1 MSELNERNTAP
12 DNTESG
18 KDRSAALAK
27 IAIEVLED
35 KKAEDIRVID
45 ISDLSVLADFFII
58 ATGNNRTQVQ
68 AMADEVEQK
77 LGRAGAVPKQIEGYQ
92 AANDPDH
99 KDTLRVSFTAE
110 GVSQN
115 GEYNVD
121 FQTLQYSG
129 TTWSEERETISDTL
143 SFWPQGNRTVSY
155 PYGTISSS
163 YIITFRSMNIT
174 AVSGSIY
181 LMGRAAVS

>member
-18 KDRSAALAK
+18 KDRSTALAK

-77 LGRAGAVPKQIEGYQ
+77 LGRTGAVPKQIEGYQ
-92 AANDPDH
+92 AANWVLLDFGDVIIHIFDAQNRLFYDLERIWKDGRQIDPEA
-99 KDTLRVSFTAE
+99 L
-110 GVSQN
+110 
-115 GEYNVD
+115 
-121 FQTLQYSG
+121 
-129 TTWSEERETISDTL
+129 
-143 SFWPQGNRTVSY
+143 
-155 PYGTISSS
+155 
-163 YIITFRSMNIT
+163 
-174 AVSGSIY
+174 
-181 LMGRAAVS
+181 

>member
-18 KDRSAALAK
+18 KDRSTALAK

-68 AMADEVEQK
+68 AMADEVEQR
-77 LGRAGAVPKQIEGYQ
+77 LGRAGAVPRQVEGYQ
-92 AANDPDH
+92 AANWVLLDFGDVIIHIFDAQNRLFYDLERIWKDGTQINP
-99 KDTLRVSFTAE
+99 DTL
-110 GVSQN
+110 
-115 GEYNVD
+115 
-121 FQTLQYSG
+121 
-129 TTWSEERETISDTL
+129 
-143 SFWPQGNRTVSY
+143 
-155 PYGTISSS
+155 
-163 YIITFRSMNIT
+163 
-174 AVSGSIY
+174 
-181 LMGRAAVS
+181 

>member
-1 MSELNERNTAP
+1 MSELNERNMAP

-92 AANDPDH
+92 AANWVLLDFGDVIIHIFDAQNRLFYDLERIWKDGRQIDPEA
-99 KDTLRVSFTAE
+99 L
-110 GVSQN
+110 
-115 GEYNVD
+115 
-121 FQTLQYSG
+121 
-129 TTWSEERETISDTL
+129 
-143 SFWPQGNRTVSY
+143 
-155 PYGTISSS
+155 
-163 YIITFRSMNIT
+163 
-174 AVSGSIY
+174 
-181 LMGRAAVS
+181 

>member
-92 AANDPDH
+92 AANWGLLDFGDVIIHIFDAQNRLFYDLERIWKDGRQIDPEA
-99 KDTLRVSFTAE
+99 L
-110 GVSQN
+110 
-115 GEYNVD
+115 
-121 FQTLQYSG
+121 
-129 TTWSEERETISDTL
+129 
-143 SFWPQGNRTVSY
+143 
-155 PYGTISSS
+155 
-163 YIITFRSMNIT
+163 
-174 AVSGSIY
+174 
-181 LMGRAAVS
+181 